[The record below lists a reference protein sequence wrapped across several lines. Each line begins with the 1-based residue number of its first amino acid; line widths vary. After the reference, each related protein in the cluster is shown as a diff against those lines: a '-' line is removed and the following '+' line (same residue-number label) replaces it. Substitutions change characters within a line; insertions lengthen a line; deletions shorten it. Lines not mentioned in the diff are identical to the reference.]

1 MTEQQTAGGDP
12 PNRDDR
18 GRQIRLRYPGRCSSC
33 ASPLPAGA
41 TVHYDA
47 ATKAMTCTACGAV
60 GLADDGSVPV
70 IGTAGA
76 SARRIHERRSQG
88 REDRIRAAHP
98 RIGGLI
104 LALIDDPQSTQAW
117 ASGARG
123 EERLAARLN
132 AAAGDDLRLLH
143 DRRIPRSRANI
154 DHIAVTPTGVHVI
167 DAKRYRGR
175 PELRVEGGL
184 LRARSEK
191 LVVGRRDCTK
201 LVDGV
206 HAQVDVVRAALAD
219 SHPGV
224 AVHGVLCFVGAEW
237 PLIGGDFSTRG
248 VDVGRPRTLEKRLR
262 AHGDC
267 GVDTIAAIHGLLAGR
282 LPAS

>member
-1 MTEQQTAGGDP
+1 MTEQQTAGGYP
-12 PNRDDR
+12 PNTDDR
-18 GRQIRLRYPGRCSSC
+18 GRQLWLRYPGRCSSC
-33 ASPLPAGA
+33 ASSLPAGA
-41 TVHYDA
+41 TVHHDA
-47 ATKAMTCTACGAV
+47 ATKAMTCTACGAA
-60 GLADDGSVPV
+60 GRADDGSVPV

-88 REDRIRAAHP
+88 RQNRIPFRASEDRRAHP
-98 RIGGLI
+98 C
-104 LALIDDPQSTQAW
+104 P
-117 ASGARG
+117 
-123 EERLAARLN
+123 
-132 AAAGDDLRLLH
+132 H
-143 DRRIPRSRANI
+143 I

-224 AVHGVLCFVGAEW
+224 AVDGVLCFVEAEW

-248 VDVGRPRTLEKRLR
+248 VYVGRPKKVEKRLR

-267 GVDTIAAIHGLLAGR
+267 GVDTIAAIHRLLAGR